1 MSKPDRLEPAI
12 IQVGV
17 VVVLG
22 AIMSILDTTI
32 VAVALRTLSH
42 DFRVDVSTIQWVTTG
57 YLLALA
63 VVIPVSGWAIH
74 RIGAKTVY
82 MISLG
87 FFITGSAMSGLA
99 WSATSLILFRVL
111 QGIGGGMILPVGQS
125 IMARTAGP
133 QRMGQV
139 MGIIGVPQLL
149 GPILG
154 PVIGGVIISNTSW
167 RWIFFVNV
175 PIGLVALV
183 LARRFLPALSGDR
196 EHRFD
201 LLGFMLL
208 SPGLAFIVYGLAEV
222 GSHGG
227 FHGAAVYDSLV
238 VGLVLSALFVVRSL
252 RAPEPLIDIR
262 LFRDRTFSLAST
274 GIFLVGATLYGTMF
288 LLPLYYQIVRG
299 DSAWLAGLMMA
310 PQGLG
315 AAMSMRAGGLMA
327 DRRGPR
333 SVVPYGV
340 VVLAVGTFFYT
351 QVTAT
356 SNYWLLGIALFIRGL
371 GMGATMM
378 PTFAA
383 SYYNLTH
390 DDVPKATSATN
401 ILRQVGGSLG
411 VAVFAVVLQTQI
423 TNRLPAVGLALQA
436 GRIHA
441 SISQLQAVASAFA
454 HSFWWS
460 FAVSLLALVPAVF
473 LPNRGL
479 AARRSTMPATDSQ
492 PESSSRH
499 D

>member
-1 MSKPDRLEPAI
+1 MSKSTRLEPEI
-12 IQVGV
+12 IRVGV
-17 VVVLG
+17 VIVLG

-32 VAVALRTLSH
+32 VAVALHTLSH
-42 DFRVDVSTIQWVTTG
+42 DFHVDVATIQWVTTG

-82 MISLG
+82 MVSLVL
-87 FFITGSAMSGLA
+87 FVAGSALSGLA
-99 WSATSLILFRVL
+99 WSAASLILFRVL
-111 QGIGGGMILPVGQS
+111 QGLGGGMILPVGQS

-175 PIGLVALV
+175 PIGLIALV
-183 LARRFLPALSGDR
+183 LARRSLPKTPADR
-196 EHRFD
+196 GHRFD
-201 LLGFMLL
+201 LLGFALL
-208 SPGLAFIVYGLAEV
+208 SPGLALIVYGLAEV
-222 GSHGG
+222 GSRGG
-227 FHGAAVYDSLV
+227 FHGAAVWDSLIS
-238 VGLVLSALFVVRSL
+238 GLALCVLFVFRSL
-252 RAPEPLIDIR
+252 RAPEPLIDMK
-262 LFRDRTFSLAST
+262 LFQDRTFSLASA
-274 GIFLVGATLYGTMF
+274 GIFLIGATLYGTMF

-310 PQGLG
+310 PQGIG
-315 AAMSMRAGGLMA
+315 AALSMRTGGLMA

-340 VVLAVGTFFYT
+340 LILAIGTFFYT

-356 SNYWLLGIALFIRGL
+356 SNYWLLGSALFIRGL

-390 DDVPKATSATN
+390 ADVPKATSATN

-423 TNRLPAVGLALQA
+423 THRLPAIGMAIQA
-436 GRIHA
+436 GKIHA
-441 SISQLQAVASAFA
+441 NPSQLHALAASFA

-460 FAVSLLALVPAVF
+460 FAISLVALIPAVF

-479 AARRSTMPATDSQ
+479 AAQRSGSAPVVNSQ
-492 PESSSRH
+492 PESTP
-499 D
+499 